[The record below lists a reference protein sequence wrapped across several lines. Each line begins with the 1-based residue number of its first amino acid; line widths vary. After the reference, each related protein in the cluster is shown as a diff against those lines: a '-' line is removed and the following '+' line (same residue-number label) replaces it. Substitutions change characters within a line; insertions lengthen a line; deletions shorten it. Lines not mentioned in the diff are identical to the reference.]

1 MEKAAYLKLTA
12 RYFDPKN
19 LQVTFSSKQ
28 DRELRLARWLFRMM
42 RKPAVTKAGGLAA
55 VWALRLGL
63 PIKAL
68 IRNTVY
74 RHFCGGETVQEAQ
87 QVIAKL
93 RASRV
98 HTVLDYAAEA
108 QETEAGF
115 DAVRDEVLR
124 NIQLARD
131 TRTFSSLSVKLTG
144 IGHKAIFQKL
154 QEGIPLAPEEQQ
166 AMTRTEDRLDTICKA
181 VAEAG
186 LTLYID
192 AEESWLQDPM
202 DALAERMM
210 LRYNH
215 GRAVIYNTL
224 QLYRTDRVAYLQ
236 GCLERYRQEPVV
248 LGIKIV
254 RGAYHEKEQLRA
266 AAKGYPSPVFA
277 SKPDTDRSFNQAI
290 DICLENLDRLELCA
304 ATHNE
309 FSTRYLARRIRKEC
323 TRQQRQRVHFAQL
336 YGMSDNLT
344 FNLAD
349 AGYHASK
356 YLPYGE
362 VATAVPYLLRRAEEN
377 AAITGQMGRELQLL
391 EQEMQRRKH

>member
-12 RYFDPKN
+12 RYFNPKN
-19 LQVTFSSKQ
+19 LQVTFSSKK
-28 DRELRLARWLFRMM
+28 DRELRLAHWLFSMM
-42 RKPAVTKAGGLAA
+42 QSPSLTRAGGLAT

-93 RASRV
+93 SALRV

-115 DAVRDEVLR
+115 DAVQDEVLR

-131 TRTFSSLSVKLTG
+131 TGAFSYLNIKLTG
-144 IGHKAIFQKL
+144 IGHKAIFRKL
-154 QEGIPLAPEEQQ
+154 QEGIALAPEEQQ
-166 AMTRTEDRLDTICKA
+166 AQARTEDRLDTICKA
-181 VAEAG
+181 VADAG
-186 LTLYID
+186 LSLYID

-224 QLYRTDRVAYLQ
+224 QLYRTDRLAYLQ
-236 GCLERYRQEPVV
+236 GCLERYKQEPVV
-248 LGIKIV
+248 LGIKLV
-254 RGAYHEKEQLRA
+254 RGAYHAKEQLRA
-266 AAKGYPSPVFA
+266 AEQGYPSPVFTRK
-277 SKPDTDRSFNQAI
+277 SDTDHSFNQAV
-290 DICLENLDRLELCA
+290 DICLEHIDKLELCA

-309 FSTRYLARRIRKEC
+309 FSTCYLARRIRKEC
-323 TRQQRQRVHFAQL
+323 TKQQRQRIHFAQL

-349 AGYHASK
+349 AGYHVSK
-356 YLPYGE
+356 YLPYGK
-362 VATAVPYLLRRAEEN
+362 VATAVPYLLRKAEEN
-377 AAITGQMGRELQLL
+377 TAITGQMGRELQLL
-391 EQEMQRRKH
+391 EQEMQRRKL